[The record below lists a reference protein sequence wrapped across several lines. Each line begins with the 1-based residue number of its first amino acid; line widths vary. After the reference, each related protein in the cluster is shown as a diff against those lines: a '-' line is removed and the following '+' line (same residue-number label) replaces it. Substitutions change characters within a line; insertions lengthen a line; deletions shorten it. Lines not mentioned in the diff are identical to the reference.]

1 MINMDNMDKGIMF
14 NFSKVNKIND
24 KLQMN
29 RKRKYHKS
37 NCDSTVRAIVTDALG
52 RKVILVGKHAFE
64 WSIILEKEGKLVITT
79 FPNREK
85 AVDTFNNK
93 YRRK

>member
-1 MINMDNMDKGIMF
+1 M
-14 NFSKVNKIND
+14 NKRR
-24 KLQMN
+24 Q
-29 RKRKYHKS
+29 YHKS

-79 FPNREK
+79 FHNREK

-93 YRRK
+93 YKRK

>member
-1 MINMDNMDKGIMF
+1 M
-14 NFSKVNKIND
+14 S
-24 KLQMN
+24 
-29 RKRKYHKS
+29 KRKQYHRS
-37 NCDSTVRAIVTDALG
+37 NCDNIVRAIVTDALG